1 MKNRQRSLFIISVTA
16 ASLLF
21 ASPSIFAHAKEN
33 YKGVYKDQVPC
44 PTLNDG
50 FYVGLAAG
58 YDSYRIAQDTF
69 INLSELDPDLALGDS
84 VSREHVLNATGAVG
98 GSFLGYGKYFSQMYN
113 TYLGLEVFGNW
124 SGAQTETKDRFTN
137 TLGSS
142 VTKDKINVKNNY
154 GISVLPGVKLFN
166 TALLYVRLG
175 YNWSKIEVKETF
187 KNDDGDVA
195 SFNETNTPGGFN
207 YGLGIEAGFMDN
219 WSVRAEYTHTDYNDF
234 DTDLGTEITP
244 ADNQFMFGV
253 IYHFNI

>member
-1 MKNRQRSLFIISVTA
+1 MKNQRSLLLISVTA

-21 ASPSIFAHAKEN
+21 ASTASFAHAKES
-33 YKGVYKDQVPC
+33 YKGGYKDQIPC

-58 YDSYRIAQDTF
+58 YDSYRVAQDIF
-69 INLSELDPDLALGDS
+69 INLSELDPDLGLAES
-84 VSREHVLNATGAVG
+84 VSRDPVLNATGVVG
-98 GSFLGYGKYFSQMYN
+98 GGFLGYGKYFSQLYN
-113 TYLGLEVFGNW
+113 TYLGLEIFGNW
-124 SGAQTETKDRFTN
+124 SGAQTDSEDKFTN
-137 TLGSS
+137 AGGSS
-142 VTKDKINVKNNY
+142 VIKNEINIKNNY
-154 GISVLPGVKLFN
+154 GISVLPGIKLFN

-175 YNWSKIEVKETF
+175 YNWSNIEVKEIF
-187 KNDDGDVA
+187 KDEDGDVV
-195 SFNETNTPGGFN
+195 SFKDTNTPGGFN
-207 YGLGIEAGFMDN
+207 YGLGIEAGFMEN